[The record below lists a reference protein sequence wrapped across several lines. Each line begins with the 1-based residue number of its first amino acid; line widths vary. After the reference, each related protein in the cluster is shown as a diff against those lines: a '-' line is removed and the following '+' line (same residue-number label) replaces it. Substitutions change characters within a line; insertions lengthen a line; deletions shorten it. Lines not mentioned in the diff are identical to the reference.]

1 MIKLQKTQKSK
12 TILKNPPNKNAIFNR
27 QHHVSYHISYQQN
40 FMVNH
45 NILLRNQGKI
55 IVKNDPLFSA
65 NNPTQTVV

>member
-1 MIKLQKTQKSK
+1 
-12 TILKNPPNKNAIFNR
+12 
-27 QHHVSYHISYQQN
+27 
-40 FMVNH
+40 MVNH